1 VKVFREVGSQVV
13 DGKRG
18 KRKVHYS
25 SCLSTAT
32 VLEVEK
38 KSNRLGNQCCRRH
51 ETGLHPAS
59 STAADEETER
69 KSLGKQAGK
78 STRRLSEEI
87 ASAPLRPAQA
97 LCRAVALQP
106 PRLIGHLLRDD
117 SPVIFVLVVEGE
129 LDACGNVLLGEE
141 GEVVDLLVR
150 MID

>member
-1 VKVFREVGSQVV
+1 M
-13 DGKRG
+13 
-18 KRKVHYS
+18 
-25 SCLSTAT
+25 
-32 VLEVEK
+32 
-38 KSNRLGNQCCRRH
+38 
-51 ETGLHPAS
+51 

-69 KSLGKQAGK
+69 ESLGKQAGK
-78 STRRLSEEI
+78 STGRLSGEI

-129 LDACGNVLLGEE
+129 LDARGNVLLGEE